1 MRFLIRT
8 IQRVAILCLGG
19 LSVWLIVFVFHWVD
33 RRIPFILAV
42 GLAYG
47 VAAYVILPRAVRIG
61 LKILHSRRVPRFTTT
76 GDGLL
81 GDPVNLALIGTLRQL
96 RAAYAAANWSE
107 ADSLS
112 LRSSWRMARAFIFN
126 EPYPTAPF
134 STLYLF
140 GRSQDAG
147 FQQAIGDSPRKRH
160 HVRFWAKS
168 LKEAKT
174 EIDRVSL
181 WRETAR
187 PKEDESVLWVGAG
200 TKDTGFSLTK
210 LTFQVTHATDPD
222 TNAEREYII
231 NQLDKHRAI
240 ENVSFYKAGDRLP
253 TENTHYITDG
263 EIAVAR
269 LVEPGSRQRRE
280 ISKSQS
286 RPPPALM

>member
-1 MRFLIRT
+1 VKFLIRT
-8 IQRVAILCLGG
+8 IQRVAILGLGVV
-19 LSVWLIVFVFHWVD
+19 SVWLTVFVFHWVD
-33 RRIPFILAV
+33 RRVPFILAV

-47 VAAYVILPRAVRIG
+47 VAAYVILPRAVRIS
-61 LKILHSRRVPRFTTT
+61 LKILHRKRVPRFTTT
-76 GDGLL
+76 ADGLL
-81 GDPVNLALIGTLRQL
+81 GDPVNLALIGTVRQL
-96 RAAYAAANWSE
+96 RVAYAAAGWAE
-107 ADSLS
+107 ADPLS

-140 GRSQDAG
+140 GRSQDVG

-168 LKEAKT
+168 LARAET
-174 EIDRVSL
+174 GVDRATF
-181 WRETAR
+181 WRKTAR
-187 PKEDESVLWVGAG
+187 PNEDEAVLWVGAG

-222 TNAEREYII
+222 TDAEREYII
-231 NQLDKHRAI
+231 NQLIKYRAI
-240 ENVSFYKAGDRLP
+240 ESVTFYKAGDRLP

-269 LVEPGSRQRRE
+269 LVEPGSRQKRE
-280 ISKSQS
+280 SPKSQS
-286 RPPPALM
+286 RPPSA